1 MNKVDISYASKIEH
15 NFAQRILIKTI
26 EQITGKRKLEK
37 IYNEF
42 SKKNSDPRYF
52 WTGILESMDINIID
66 KSESGIEIPIKGPL
80 IMIANHP
87 FGIIDGLIMCSL
99 ASKVRS
105 DFKIL
110 THETLQFVPEVGKHI
125 LPIDFSENKKETIR
139 NNIKTAQD
147 AKRHLLNDG
156 LLIIFPSGSV
166 SVAKD
171 AKSTAE
177 DDEWKHFTAKIL
189 KQTKSDVLPVYF
201 DGKNGLLFHIFA
213 SKIKNQTL
221 KYSSYIHETKKMIG
235 KEINFYP
242 GSVIKYNDLS
252 KISNREKLTEY
263 LKKKTYEL
271 RGKK

>member
-1 MNKVDISYASKIEH
+1 MNKVDISYASKTEH

-26 EQITGKRKLEK
+26 EQITGKRKLQK

-42 SKKNSDPRYF
+42 SKKNSSPRHF
-52 WTGILESMDINIID
+52 WTGILKSMNINIID
-66 KSESGIEIPIKGPL
+66 NSEQGIKIPAEGPL

-110 THETLQFVPEVGKHI
+110 THETLQFAPELGKYI
-125 LPIDFSENKKETIR
+125 LPIDFSENKKETIK
-139 NNIKTAQD
+139 NNIKTTQK
-147 AKRHLLNDG
+147 AKRHLLNNG

-166 SVAKD
+166 SVAKNT
-171 AKSTAE
+171 KSAAE
-177 DDEWKHFTAKIL
+177 DDEWKQFTAKIL
-189 KQTKSDVLPVYF
+189 KQTKSDILPIYF
-201 DGKNGLLFHIFA
+201 DGKNGLLFHVFA
-213 SKIKNQTL
+213 SKLKNQTL

-235 KEINFYP
+235 KKINIYP
-242 GSVIKYNDLS
+242 GSVIKYSELS

-271 RGKK
+271 RK

>member
-1 MNKVDISYASKIEH
+1 MNKVDISYASKTEH

-26 EQITGKRKLEK
+26 EQVTGKRKLQK

-42 SKKNSDPRYF
+42 SKKNTSPRHF
-52 WTGILESMDINIID
+52 WTGILKSMNINIID
-66 KSESGIEIPIKGPL
+66 NSEQGIKIPAQGPL

-110 THETLQFVPEVGKHI
+110 THETLQFAPELGKYI
-125 LPIDFSENKKETIR
+125 LPIDFSENKKETIK
-139 NNIKTAQD
+139 NNIKTTQK
-147 AKRHLLNDG
+147 AKRHLLNNG

-166 SVAKD
+166 SVAKNTKSV
-171 AKSTAE
+171 AK
-177 DDEWKHFTAKIL
+177 DDEWKQFTAKIL
-189 KQTKSDVLPVYF
+189 KQTKSDILPIYF
-201 DGKNGLLFHIFA
+201 DGKNGLLFHVFA
-213 SKIKNQTL
+213 SKLKNQTL

-235 KEINFYP
+235 KKINIYP
-242 GSVIKYNDLS
+242 GSVIKYSDLC
-252 KISNREKLTEY
+252 KFSNREKLTEY

-271 RGKK
+271 GK

>member
-1 MNKVDISYASKIEH
+1 MNKVNISYASKTEH

-26 EQITGKRKLEK
+26 EQITGKRKLQK

-42 SKKNSDPRYF
+42 SKKNLSPRHF
-52 WTGILESMDINIID
+52 WTGILKSMNINIID
-66 KSESGIEIPIKGPL
+66 NSEQGIKI
-80 IMIANHP
+80 P

-110 THETLQFVPEVGKHI
+110 THETLQFAPELGKYI
-125 LPIDFSENKKETIR
+125 LPIDFSENKKETIK
-139 NNIKTAQD
+139 NNIKTTQK
-147 AKRHLLNDG
+147 AKRHLLNNG

-166 SVAKD
+166 SVAKNT
-171 AKSTAE
+171 KSAAE
-177 DDEWKHFTAKIL
+177 DDEWKQFTAKIL
-189 KQTKSDVLPVYF
+189 KQTKSDILPIYF
-201 DGKNGLLFHIFA
+201 DGKNGLLFHVFA
-213 SKIKNQTL
+213 SKLKNQTL

-235 KEINFYP
+235 KKINIYP
-242 GSVIKYNDLS
+242 GSVIKYSELS

-271 RGKK
+271 RK